1 MQPSD
6 IDTSKFTH
14 LYYAFAQISD
24 SFQIVPF
31 DPRDTD
37 LYSKFTA
44 LKNNNL
50 QTWIAI
56 GGAGNGTPWYAT
68 SLNFF

>member
-1 MQPSD
+1 VQPSD

-14 LYYAFAQISD
+14 LYYAFAQIS
-24 SFQIVPF
+24 STFQIVPF
-31 DPRDTD
+31 DSRDVA

-44 LKNNNL
+44 LKNSKL

-56 GGAGNGTPWYAT
+56 GGAKNGTPWYAIPKP
-68 SLNFF
+68 